1 MNGSGSKRDAN
12 GEEHDWCDENSDQHH
27 AEPTGR
33 SQRPLPSV
41 PRPNAWAF
49 PDAVGFPE
57 ASGPI
62 DGRQRG
68 GPGSDTVTRHHVNLD
83 AGLLKRP
90 KHTCVVGAMR
100 AGPAQHKGRATLG

>member
-1 MNGSGSKRDAN
+1 MPTARSTTGVTRTATSTTPSQPAARSG
-12 GEEHDWCDENSDQHH
+12 HFH
-27 AEPTGR
+27 
-33 SQRPLPSV
+33 LV
-41 PRPNAWAF
+41 PGPNAWAF

-57 ASGPI
+57 ASGAI
-62 DGRQRG
+62 DGSQRSG
-68 GPGSDTVTRHHVNLD
+68 AGSDTVTRHHVNLD